1 MTKSAYKH
9 ISETFHNQENS
20 YPSTNWHLLIKLRS
34 SPSVVRIDKPS
45 NIARAR
51 SLGYKAKQ
59 GYIIVRSKIR
69 KGSLRKLRP
78 KMGRKPGNLG
88 VEKITPKKNLQRIA
102 EERASKRFPNLV
114 TLNSYYLIEDGRSKW
129 FEVIMVDP
137 NHPRIVSDPK
147 INWIA
152 ESHNKRRSPRGL
164 TSAGKRGRGLR
175 RKGIGAE
182 KIRPSLQANKNRG
195 K

>member
-9 ISETFHNQENS
+9 ITETFQKQENT
-20 YPSTNWHLLIKLRS
+20 YPSSNWHLLIKLRS
-34 SPSVVRIDKPS
+34 SPSVYRIDHPS

-51 SLGYKAKQ
+51 NLGYKAKQ
-59 GYIIVRSKIR
+59 GYIVVRSKIR
-69 KGSLRKLRP
+69 KGTMKKLRP
-78 KMGRKPGNLG
+78 RMGRKPGNLG
-88 VEKITPKKNLQRIA
+88 VNKITPKKNLQRIA

-137 NHPRIVSDPK
+137 HHPRILSDPK
-147 INWIA
+147 ISWIA
-152 ESHNKRRSPRGL
+152 DPKNKKRAPRGL
-164 TSAGKRGRGLR
+164 TSAGKRGRGLHK
-175 RKGIGAE
+175 KGIGAE
-182 KIRPSLQANKNRG
+182 KLRPSLKANKNRG

>member
-1 MTKSAYKH
+1 MTKSAYRY
-9 ISETFHNQENS
+9 ISETFQKQENT
-20 YPSTNWHLLIKLRS
+20 YPSSNWHLLIELRS
-34 SPSVVRIDKPS
+34 SPSVYRIDKPS

-51 SLGYKAKQ
+51 TLGYKAKQ
-59 GYIIVRSKIR
+59 GYIVVRSKIR
-69 KGSLRKLRP
+69 KGTMKKIRP
-78 KMGRKPGNLG
+78 KMGRKPANLG
-88 VEKITPKKNLQRIA
+88 VTKITPKKNLQRIA
-102 EERASKRFPNLV
+102 EERASKRYPNLV

-137 NHPRIVSDPK
+137 NHPRILSDPK

-152 ESHNKRRSPRGL
+152 RPKNKRRSPRGM

-175 RKGIGAE
+175 KKGIGAE
-182 KIRPSLQANKNRG
+182 KIRPSLQAKQNRG